1 MTYLSSLALVNNNWC
16 NFYRQLTACCNYDL
30 RFEKIRNFSDPIFQ
44 LSAHGN
50 FTNNSSPCHCVLE
63 KVDPKLRFPQLM
75 ATTSKGRSQTRLT
88 SFWAFFDHLS
98 TLGWHWQRNSF
109 NVIRENMGS
118 VDISIVPTT
127 FCQCSLWTT
136 PKVALARLQ
145 QLKYHLLKPPSLTI
159 YYFTQIYII
168 AFKAIS
174 LLCTRIQP
182 HNGLAWLVGIR
193 ILNKVWE

>member
-1 MTYLSSLALVNNNWC
+1 MWHSKKSEIFPTQYFSS
-16 NFYRQLTACCNYDL
+16 QLTETLPTIAV
-30 RFEKIRNFSDPIFQ
+30 P
-44 LSAHGN
+44 A
-50 FTNNSSPCHCVLE
+50 TVLE

-75 ATTSKGRSQTRLT
+75 ATTSKGRSQTMLT
-88 SFWAFFDHLS
+88 SFWATYQPL
-98 TLGWHWQRNSF
+98 
-109 NVIRENMGS
+109 
-118 VDISIVPTT
+118 VDIGEEIPLMLKGKIWVPLT
-127 FCQCSLWTT
+127 FCQRSLWTT

-182 HNGLAWLVGIR
+182 HNGLAGWYQDF
-193 ILNKVWE
+193 E